1 MRVFE
6 VRATNVFNFDQTW
19 VTSFPYGTDFKD
31 GEEITVI
38 VIHKKWKIY
47 YLKDRVSSWIDETK
61 SYQFLLDNRD
71 LVGKDGLGMLNIAQI
86 TV

>member
-1 MRVFE
+1 ME
-6 VRATNVFNFDQTW
+6 
-19 VTSFPYGTDFKD
+19 
-31 GEEITVI
+31 
-38 VIHKKWKIY
+38 IY